1 LNGIY
6 KRIED
11 FIALF
16 WRKNGDFGKAF
27 KARFGFIIKR
37 IKIILMRSTE
47 YNSNLIKNDLR
58 FEQEYPG
65 DQRR

>member
-6 KRIED
+6 IRIED

-16 WRKNGDFGKAF
+16 WRKSGDFGKTF
-27 KARFGFIIKR
+27 ETEYGFIIKR

-58 FEQEYPG
+58 FEQEYPEIK
-65 DQRR
+65 